1 MTDKIAEWIEKLATG
16 KKARIFWAIVIALIV
31 ALFILF
37 PFIDANLLFYNRIE
51 TRINNLEKLVSI
63 SGMTVSEDPSLHAE
77 YQDILLN
84 METARQN
91 SVVNVNQELKTL
103 KTMAAA
109 MLANTWNNSPALERT
124 KEPVWMWNLKSS
136 QWKNDSIGCRRA
148 LTAVE

>member
-63 SGMTVSEDPSLHAE
+63 SGMRRTV
-77 YQDILLN
+77 Q
-84 METARQN
+84 
-91 SVVNVNQELKTL
+91 
-103 KTMAAA
+103 
-109 MLANTWNNSPALERT
+109 
-124 KEPVWMWNLKSS
+124 PVCKHRV
-136 QWKNDSIGCRRA
+136 Q
-148 LTAVE
+148 